1 MAAGRFALAT
11 SNVSK
16 KCIDD
21 PRDLDDPFL
30 QEKHMPSYLNPG
42 RSRYALPPSTS
53 LSPSLRIAKIRH
65 LIDHYGSECIS
76 EDEITTLLEKCE
88 SPVAY
93 DGFEPSGRM
102 HIAQGLMKK
111 HFVNA
116 LTDCGFTYLFWI
128 ADWFAVL
135 NLKLG
140 GDLEKIQMV
149 GRYMIEVWRAL
160 GMNMDRVRFLWASEE
175 FSQHHTV
182 YWARVLDI
190 STKNTLKRIQRC
202 GQIMGRSDSGLQAS
216 QIFYPCMQAADVFF
230 LGVDVCQLGLDQRKV
245 NMLAREYADASG
257 LPKPAVLSHPMC
269 PGLKRGQPKM
279 SKSIPDTAI
288 FMEDTPEEVKRK
300 IDSAFCPPEVN
311 DNPILSYFKLIV
323 SDEVGEIRVGD
334 ATFKTYGELERAYL
348 SICVHPRDLKDSLIG
363 YINLFLEPVRQH
375 FESSEELRS
384 LRASIISLQ

>member
-1 MAAGRFALAT
+1 MAA
-11 SNVSK
+11 SNFPRAASKAAK
-16 KCIDD
+16 KCIND
-21 PRDLDDPFL
+21 PHDLDDAVLLTPL
-30 QEKHMPSYLNPG
+30 QFRNPG
-42 RSRYALPPSTS
+42 RSRYALPPPSIS
-53 LSPSLRIAKIRH
+53 LPIEERIIKIRH

-76 EDEITTLLEKCE
+76 EDELMNLLENCE

-111 HFVNA
+111 HFVNT

-175 FSQHHTV
+175 FSTHSDI

-245 NMLAREYADASG
+245 NMLVREYADASG

-300 IDSAFCPPEVN
+300 IDSAFCPV
-311 DNPILSYFKLIV
+311 D
-323 SDEVGEIRVGD
+323 
-334 ATFKTYGELERAYL
+334 
-348 SICVHPRDLKDSLIG
+348 
-363 YINLFLEPVRQH
+363 
-375 FESSEELRS
+375 
-384 LRASIISLQ
+384 